1 MAETSGVKQK
11 ASTVIA
17 RLTRQQKRAVMLGL
31 DLVAA
36 GLSSAVTLA
45 MHPAPGAGALCL
57 ALVPLVPA
65 AAVALGLDRIR
76 LATYEGDGILRS
88 AALALFAAVA
98 LRAVAQLTGIP
109 LSDAA
114 LILFALLVFVGAA
127 GLRLLLRNLVLA
139 IQRDGA
145 ACAPVVIYGAGTT
158 GLQLAAALRRGAT
171 HRPVAFLDDNPAL
184 HGLRLAG
191 LYVHPPSALSVLLR
205 RHEAAR
211 VILAMPALDAAQRR
225 RIAERIAPLGA
236 PVLAVPSFDTL
247 LTGQGAMLL
256 PVPAERFLNRSP
268 VDPSRDAG
276 RGTYAG
282 QTVLV
287 TGAGGSIG
295 AELCRQLLACQPARL
310 LLLEQSEAALYTID
324 KDLRVLA
331 AGTEVTPV
339 LASVTDRAALDT
351 LLARH
356 RVDTVFHVA
365 ACKHVPMVEANP
377 FAGVETNVF
386 GTRTLAEAVEAAGVA
401 RVILV
406 STDKAV
412 RPGNVMGA
420 TKRLA
425 ELCVQ
430 DIGQRAAVTRFAI
443 VRFGNVLGSS
453 GSVVPLFREQIARGG
468 PVTLTHPE
476 VTRYFMTIAEAAQLV
491 LATGAFAPHARQG
504 ADVFV
509 LDMGAPVRIRDLADQ
524 MIAAAGL
531 APRDAA
537 RPDGAIEVRV
547 TGLRPGEKLHEE
559 LLLGQHL
566 LPTPHPRILRAEEP
580 GLSEFEVAQAL
591 RALKAA
597 LAERDEAALRHL
609 LFAAVAPDRP
619 DRPRPEAQRP
629 RAVAG

>member
-1 MAETSGVKQK
+1 MAETSGMNHR
-11 ASTVIA
+11 ASAAIA
-17 RLTRQQKRAVMLGL
+17 RLTRQQKRAVMIGL

-36 GLSSAVTLA
+36 GLALSVTLA
-45 MHPAPGAGALCL
+45 LHPAPGAWLSWIVL
-57 ALVPLVPA
+57 LPLVPA
-65 AAVALGLDRIR
+65 AAVALGLDRIK

-88 AALALFAAVA
+88 AALALCAAVV
-98 LRAVAQLTGIP
+98 LRVVSRLTETPIP
-109 LSDAA
+109 DAA
-114 LILFALLVFVGAA
+114 LILFALLFLVVAA
-127 GLRLLLRNLVLA
+127 GLRLLLRNLVRA

-145 ACAPVVIYGAGTT
+145 SCAPVVIYGAGMT
-158 GLQLAAALRRGAT
+158 GLQLAAALRRGAR
-171 HRPVAFLDDNPAL
+171 HRPVALVDDNPAL

-191 LYVHPPSALSVLLR
+191 LCVHAPSALPVLLR

-211 VILAMPALDAAQRR
+211 VILAMPALDAERQR
-225 RIAERIAPLGA
+225 RIAARIALLGA
-236 PVLAVPSFDTL
+236 PVLAVPSFDAL
-247 LTGQGAMLL
+247 LTGPGALLL

-268 VDPSRDAG
+268 VNPSRDAPHN
-276 RGTYAG
+276 TYAG

-310 LLLEQSEAALYTID
+310 LLLDQSEAALYTID
-324 KDLRVLA
+324 KDLRALA
-331 AGTEVTPV
+331 GDTEVTPV
-339 LASVTDRAALDT
+339 LASITDRPALDA
-351 LLARH
+351 LFGRY
-356 RVDTVFHVA
+356 RVDTVFHAA

-377 FAGVETNVF
+377 FTGLETNVF
-386 GTRTLAEAVEAAGVA
+386 GTRTLAEAVEAAVVG

-430 DIGQRAAVTRFAI
+430 DIGRRAAVTRFAI

-476 VTRYFMTIAEAAQLV
+476 VSRYFMTIAEAAQLV
-491 LATGAFAPHARQG
+491 LATGAFAPNPAQG

-509 LDMGAPVRIRDLADQ
+509 LDMGAPVRISDLAEQ

-531 APRDAA
+531 TPRDAA

-559 LLLGQHL
+559 LLLGHRL

-580 GLSEFEVAQAL
+580 GLSEFEVAQTL
-591 RALKAA
+591 RSLRAA
-597 LAERDEAALRHL
+597 LADRDEAALRHI
-609 LFAAVAPDRP
+609 LFAAVEQDRP
-619 DRPRPEAQRP
+619 DRPEPEAQRP
-629 RAVAG
+629 RAVAV